1 MGHFPDSVKR
11 PVLTRS
17 FEESLIAVFKVWL
30 AAKIWLRTARKITYS
45 VTETRA
51 EANRLQFLEERL
63 LRFVT
68 GWCTTSNPVLEEQR
82 E

>member
-1 MGHFPDSVKR
+1 MGHFPDSVKW
-11 PVLTRS
+11 PVLTRG
-17 FEESLIAVFKVWL
+17 FEESLIAVFKAFGWAGKTWQL
-30 AAKIWLRTARKITYS
+30 CARKIAHA
-45 VTETRA
+45 VTRRA
-51 EANRLQFLEERL
+51 EANRLHFLEERL